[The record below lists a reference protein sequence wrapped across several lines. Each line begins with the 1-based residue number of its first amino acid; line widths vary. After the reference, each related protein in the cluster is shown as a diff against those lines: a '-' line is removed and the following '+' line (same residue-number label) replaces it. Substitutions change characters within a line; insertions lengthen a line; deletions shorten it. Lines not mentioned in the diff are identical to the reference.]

1 MKGYMKSAPKNTYP
15 TVAELAD
22 FLGCPY
28 IGNGDT
34 VIRGIS
40 GLENAK
46 KGDLV
51 FLTKP
56 KQQRFLEKTKA
67 SAVIIPAEL
76 DYDDLPAI
84 KSKNPHRSFI
94 RAIDFFFK
102 PYRPEPEIHPQAL
115 VSPSAKLG
123 KDVSIGAFSIIGDDT
138 EIGDNTVVF
147 PLVSIYPGAKVGSQC
162 LIHSHTS
169 LRENIRIGS
178 QVIIH
183 NGCVIGADGFGYLQD
198 KDKSHI
204 KIPQTGTVIIEDN
217 VEIGANTTID
227 RAALGKTV
235 IRKGT
240 KIDNLV
246 QVAHN
251 VEIGEN
257 SILVAQAG
265 IAGSSRAGKNVIMS
279 GQVGISDHVNIGDN
293 VIIAAKSGITKDI
306 PEDSMVAGMPH
317 LDIMEWRKAWSSI
330 PKLYELIKEVRR
342 LKKRV
347 AELEKNS

>member
-1 MKGYMKSAPKNTYP
+1 MKGPMKNTPKNTPP

-28 IGNGDT
+28 MGNGDT
-34 VIRGIS
+34 VIYGIS

-51 FLTKP
+51 FLTKL
-56 KQQRFLEKTKA
+56 KQQHFLEKTKA
-67 SAVIIPAEL
+67 SAVIIPTGL
-76 DYDDLPAI
+76 DYNDLPSI
-84 KSKNPHRSFI
+84 KSKNPHLSFVQ
-94 RAIDFFFK
+94 ALDFFFK
-102 PYRPEPEIHPQAL
+102 AYRPEPGIHPQAL
-115 VSPSAKLG
+115 VAPSAKLG
-123 KDVSIGAFSIIGDDT
+123 KDVSIGAFSIIGDNT
-138 EIGDNTVVF
+138 KIGDNTVIF
-147 PLVSIYPGAKVGSQC
+147 PLVSIYPGAKVGRQC

-178 QVIIH
+178 HVIIH
-183 NGCVIGADGFGYLQD
+183 NGCVIGADGFGFLQG

-251 VEIGEN
+251 VEIGKN

-265 IAGSSRAGKNVIMS
+265 IAGSSRTGKNVIMS

-293 VIIAAKSGITKDI
+293 VIIAAKSGVTKDI
-306 PEDSMVAGMPH
+306 PENSMVAGIPH

-342 LKKRV
+342 LKEKV
-347 AELEKNS
+347 AELEKKS

>member
-1 MKGYMKSAPKNTYP
+1 MKSSYKNTP
-15 TVAELAD
+15 LTVAELAD

-34 VIRGIS
+34 IIRGIS

-51 FLTKP
+51 FLAKP
-56 KQQRFLEKTKA
+56 RQQHFLEKTKA
-67 SAVIIPAEL
+67 SAVIIPTSM
-76 DYDDLPAI
+76 DYADLPAI
-84 KSKNPHRSFI
+84 KSNNPHLSFV

-102 PYRPEPEIHPQAL
+102 PYRPEPGIHLQAL
-115 VSPSAKLG
+115 VAPSAKLG

-147 PLVSIYPGAKVGSQC
+147 PLVSIYPGAKIGSQC

-178 QVIIH
+178 HVIIH

-246 QVAHN
+246 QIAHN

-257 SILVAQAG
+257 NILIAQAG
-265 IAGSSRAGKNVIMS
+265 IAGSSRTGKNVIMS

-293 VIIAAKSGITKDI
+293 VIIAAKSGVTKDI
-306 PEDSMVAGMPH
+306 PEDSMVAGIPH